1 MRAVREG
8 NMLGPLRTLAIFG
21 ILAAV
26 GFGAYYGVGLLGD
39 DGEARADPPPTMA
52 PALAEFNAA
61 LEADRL
67 KPRLDDV
74 VINGI
79 HVGVD
84 VERKYVKGYCNSDT
98 APPQY
103 TDPAKAKGTEL
114 EIPSGLL
121 PAAFRE
127 AHSEA
132 VECGGILIGIERMY
146 NIPPPT
152 GIGVSVGRR
161 RAAPG
166 AERAWNLYG
175 AAERIAPITV
185 GGKKGVVE
193 RAIKPPFDTT
203 TIVLY
208 EDFGITVVRADLSVE
223 ETAEIA
229 ERLK

>member
-1 MRAVREG
+1 M
-8 NMLGPLRTLAIFG
+8 LRTLALVG
-21 ILAAV
+21 VLAAV
-26 GFGAYYGVGLLGD
+26 GFGAYYGVRLLADEGD
-39 DGEARADPPPTMA
+39 VRADLPPSMA

-74 VINGI
+74 VINTI

-84 VERKYVKGYCNSDT
+84 VQRKYDGSGYCKSDT

-121 PAAFRE
+121 PAAFGE

-132 VECGGILIGIERMY
+132 VECGGVLIAIERMY

-152 GIGVSVGRR
+152 DIGVTVDRLR
-161 RAAPG
+161 VAPG

-175 AAERIAPITV
+175 AAERIGAITV

-193 RAIKPPFDTT
+193 RAILPPFDAS

-223 ETAEIA
+223 ETAKIA
-229 ERLK
+229 EGLK